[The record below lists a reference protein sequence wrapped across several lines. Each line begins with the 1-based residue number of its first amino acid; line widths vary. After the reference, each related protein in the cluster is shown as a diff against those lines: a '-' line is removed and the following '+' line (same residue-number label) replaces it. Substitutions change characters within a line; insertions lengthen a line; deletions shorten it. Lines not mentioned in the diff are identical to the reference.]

1 MDFSQVLA
9 EKKDTILKIWIAAV
23 RKDRRIET
31 ADDLSYTAIK
41 DHIPD
46 VLQAMV
52 TVLSKYQENDVESIV
67 TASFQHGAIRAEQ
80 GFDPVEIARE
90 YHLLRTV
97 IFDTVQPD
105 LLRGT
110 PIEIIRSMR
119 LIDAIVDEAIA
130 RCFKSYVEERL
141 RELRQLHSS
150 LTLHNEELTRLIN
163 ANQEYLSQLAHELKH
178 PLTSI
183 IGYSDLF
190 LRQQRKTDVKDNYA
204 NLEHI
209 ERVLRNGRQ
218 LLHLIN
224 DVLELSR
231 YEAGQI
237 KLQLALTNVPELINN
252 VCEILAPLAVG
263 KNLQIVVDCDSIA
276 NAKGDRAP
284 KEITTDSL
292 KLQQIVTNLISNAIR
307 YTESGT
313 INIVYQVLDNDK
325 WAMPTAGDANTP
337 MLRDVPFKNSS
348 FVPRATVPENLL
360 DNRVYFAIVVSDTGI
375 GIAPENQTQIF
386 EPYFRVSADNKSYLP
401 DSTGLGL
408 AIVSRLV
415 QLLQG
420 QINLVSQLGVGS
432 TFTVILPLQIEISES

>member
-9 EKKDTILKIWIAAV
+9 EKTDTILDKWIAAV
-23 RKDRRIET
+23 RKDRRIES
-31 ADDLSYTAIK
+31 ADDLSYTAVK

-46 VLQAMV
+46 VLRAMV
-52 TVLSKYQENDVESIV
+52 TVLSKSQDNDIQSIV
-67 TASFQHGAIRAEQ
+67 TASFEHGAIRAEQ
-80 GFDPVEIARE
+80 GFDPAEIARE

-97 IFDTVQPD
+97 IFDALQPD
-105 LLRGT
+105 LMEGT
-110 PIEIIRSMR
+110 PVQIIRSMR
-119 LIDAIVDEAIA
+119 LIDAIMDEAIA

-141 RELRQLHSS
+141 RELHQLQLS
-150 LTLHNEELTRLIN
+150 LTLHNDELTRLIS

-190 LRQQRKTDVKDNYA
+190 LRQQRRKTEIKDNYT

-231 YEAGQI
+231 HDAGQI
-237 KLQLALTNVPELINN
+237 KLQLAPTDVRELINN
-252 VCEILAPLAVG
+252 VCEMLEPLAGG
-263 KNLQIVVDCDSIA
+263 KNLKVLVDC
-276 NAKGDRAP
+276 DRAP
-284 KEITTDSL
+284 KEIITDPFQC
-292 KLQQIVTNLISNAIR
+292 QQIVTNLISNAIR

-313 INIVYQVLDNDK
+313 IIIMSQVLENQK
-325 WAMPTAGDANTP
+325 WAIT
-337 MLRDVPFKNSS
+337 
-348 FVPRATVPENLL
+348 
-360 DNRVYFAIVVSDTGI
+360 VSDTGI
-375 GIAPENQTQIF
+375 GIAPENQAQIF
-386 EPYFRVSADNKSYLP
+386 EAYFRVSFSDRPYLP

-415 QLLQG
+415 KLLEG
-420 QINLVSQLGVGS
+420 EIKLVSEVGVGS
-432 TFTVILPLQIEISES
+432 TFTVILPLQIES

>member
-9 EKKDTILKIWIAAV
+9 EKTHTILDKWILAV
-23 RKDRRIET
+23 RKDRRIES
-31 ADDLSYTAIK
+31 ADDLSYTAVK

-46 VLQAMV
+46 VLKAMV
-52 TVLSKYQENDVESIV
+52 TVLSKTQDNDIESIV

-80 GFDPVEIARE
+80 GFDPAEIARE

-97 IFDTVQPD
+97 IFDALQVD
-105 LLRGT
+105 LLGGT
-110 PIEIIRSMR
+110 PVEIIRSIR
-119 LIDAIVDEAIA
+119 LIDAIIDEAIA

-141 RELRQLHSS
+141 RELQQLQAS
-150 LTLHNEELTRLIN
+150 LTLHNEELTRLIS

-190 LRQQRKTDVKDNYA
+190 LRQQGRKADIKEKYT

-237 KLQLALTNVPELINN
+237 KIQLVPTDVRELIDN
-252 VCEILAPLAVG
+252 VCQMLEPLAVG
-263 KNLQIVVDCDSIA
+263 KNLQIVVDCD
-276 NAKGDRAP
+276 RAP
-284 KEITTDSL
+284 GKLITDSFQ
-292 KLQQIVTNLISNAIR
+292 LQQIITNLISNAIR

-313 INIVYQVLDNDK
+313 IITICQVLDNQR
-325 WAMPTAGDANTP
+325 WAIA
-337 MLRDVPFKNSS
+337 
-348 FVPRATVPENLL
+348 
-360 DNRVYFAIVVSDTGI
+360 VSDTGV
-375 GIAPENQTQIF
+375 GIALENQAQIF
-386 EPYFRVSADNKSYLP
+386 EPYFRVSSSDRPYLP

-415 QLLQG
+415 KLLQG
-420 QINLVSQLGVGS
+420 QINLVSEVGVGS
-432 TFTVILPLQIEISES
+432 TFTVIFPLEVKF

>member
-9 EKKDTILKIWIAAV
+9 EKTDTIIEKWVAVV
-23 RKDRRIET
+23 RKDRRIES
-31 ADDLSYTAIK
+31 ADDLSYTAVK

-46 VLQAMV
+46 VLRAMV
-52 TVLSKYQENDVESIV
+52 RVLSKSEDNDIQSIV
-67 TASFQHGAIRAEQ
+67 AASFQHGAIRAEQ
-80 GFDPVEIARE
+80 GFDPAEIARE

-97 IFDTVQPD
+97 IFDALQAD
-105 LLRGT
+105 LLGGT
-110 PIEIIRSMR
+110 PVEIIRSIR
-119 LIDAIVDEAIA
+119 LIDAIIDEAIG

-141 RELRQLHSS
+141 RELQQLQSS
-150 LTLHNEELTRLIN
+150 LTLHNDELRRLIS

-190 LRQQRKTDVKDNYA
+190 LRQQRRKTRIKDTAA

-237 KLQLALTNVPELINN
+237 KLQLAPTDVRELINN
-252 VCEILAPLAVG
+252 ICEMLEPLATG
-263 KNLQIVVDCDSIA
+263 KNLKVIVDC
-276 NAKGDRAP
+276 DRAP
-284 KEITTDSL
+284 KEFFTDPFQY
-292 KLQQIVTNLISNAIR
+292 QQIITNLISNAIR
-307 YTESGT
+307 YTDSGT
-313 INIVYQVLDNDK
+313 IIIMCQ
-325 WAMPTAGDANTP
+325 
-337 MLRDVPFKNSS
+337 ML
-348 FVPRATVPENLL
+348 ENQ
-360 DNRVYFAIVVSDTGI
+360 RCAIAVSDTGI
-375 GIAPENQTQIF
+375 GIALEDQAQIF
-386 EPYFRVSADNKSYLP
+386 EPYFRVSSSDRPYLP

-415 QLLQG
+415 KLLQG
-420 QINLVSQLGVGS
+420 TINLVSEVGVGS
-432 TFTVILPLQIEISES
+432 TFTVILPLQIES

>member
-9 EKKDTILKIWIAAV
+9 EKTDTILNKWIVAV
-23 RKDRRIET
+23 RKDRRIES
-31 ADDLSYTAIK
+31 ADELSYTAVK

-46 VLQAMV
+46 VLKAMV
-52 TVLSKYQENDVESIV
+52 TVLSKSQDSDIQSIV
-67 TASFQHGAIRAEQ
+67 IASFQHGAIRAEQ
-80 GFDPVEIARE
+80 GFDPAEIARE
-90 YHLLRTV
+90 YHLLRIV
-97 IFDTVQPD
+97 IFDALQED
-105 LLRGT
+105 LLKGT

-119 LIDAIVDEAIA
+119 LIDAVVDEAIA

-141 RELRQLHSS
+141 RELRQLQAS
-150 LTLHNEELTRLIN
+150 LKLHNEELTRLIS
-163 ANQEYLSQLAHELKH
+163 ANQEYISQLAHELKH

-190 LRQQRKTDVKDNYA
+190 LRQQRRKTEIKDNYT

-237 KLQLALTNVPELINN
+237 KIQLAPTDVRELIDN
-252 VCEILAPLAVG
+252 VCEMLEPLAAG
-263 KNLQIVVDCDSIA
+263 KNLQVVVDYE
-276 NAKGDRAP
+276 RAP
-284 KEITTDSL
+284 EKLMTDSFQ
-292 KLQQIVTNLISNAIR
+292 LQQIITNLISNAVR

-313 INIVYQVLDNDK
+313 VIIMCQVLENQR
-325 WAMPTAGDANTP
+325 WAIA
-337 MLRDVPFKNSS
+337 
-348 FVPRATVPENLL
+348 
-360 DNRVYFAIVVSDTGI
+360 VSDTGI
-375 GIAPENQTQIF
+375 GIASENQNQIF
-386 EPYFRVSADNKSYLP
+386 EPYFRVSASDRPYLP

-415 QLLQG
+415 KLLQG
-420 QINLVSQLGVGS
+420 QINLASQVGVGS
-432 TFTVILPLQIEISES
+432 TFTVIFPLEVKF

>member
-9 EKKDTILKIWIAAV
+9 EKKDTILKIWVAAV
-23 RKDRRIET
+23 RKDRRIES

-52 TVLSKYQENDVESIV
+52 TVLSKSQENDLESIV
-67 TASFQHGAIRAEQ
+67 NASFQHGAIRAAQ

-105 LLRGT
+105 LLKGT

-141 RELRQLHSS
+141 RELQQLHSS
-150 LTLHNEELTRLIN
+150 LALHNEELTRLIN

-190 LRQQRKTDVKDNYA
+190 LRQQRRKTDVKDNYA

-231 YEAGQI
+231 YETGQI

-252 VCEILAPLAVG
+252 VCEMLAPLAAD
-263 KNLQIVVDCDSIA
+263 KNLQIVVDCDSFA
-276 NAKGDRAP
+276 NTKGDRAP

-313 INIVYQVLDNDK
+313 INIAYQVLDNDT
-325 WAMPTAGDANTP
+325 WALAP
-337 MLRDVPFKNSS
+337 MLPDVPLKNSS
-348 FVPRATVPENLL
+348 PVPRATVPEKPL
-360 DNRVYFAIVVSDTGI
+360 DNRAYFAIVVSDTGI

-386 EPYFRVSADNKSYLP
+386 EPYFRVSPDNKSYLP

-420 QINLVSQLGVGS
+420 QIHLVSQLGVGS

>member
-1 MDFSQVLA
+1 MDFSQLLA
-9 EKKDTILKIWIAAV
+9 EKTDIILDKWILAV
-23 RKDRRIET
+23 RKDRRIES
-31 ADDLSYTAIK
+31 ADDLSYTAVK

-46 VLQAMV
+46 VLKAMV
-52 TVLSKYQENDVESIV
+52 TVLSKSQDNDIQSMVN
-67 TASFQHGAIRAEQ
+67 ASFQHGAIRAEQ
-80 GFDPVEIARE
+80 GFDPAEIARE

-97 IFDTVQPD
+97 IFDALQAD
-105 LLRGT
+105 LLEGT
-110 PIEIIRSMR
+110 PVEIIRSMR

-141 RELRQLHSS
+141 RELKQLQLS
-150 LTLHNEELTRLIN
+150 LTLHNEELTRLIS

-190 LRQQRKTDVKDNYA
+190 LRQQRRKTEIKDNYT

-237 KLQLALTNVPELINN
+237 KIQLAPTDVCELIDN
-252 VCEILAPLAVG
+252 VCEMLEPLAAG
-263 KNLQIVVDCDSIA
+263 KNLQIVVDCDGLSATRYANA
-276 NAKGDRAP
+276 NAKGERTP
-284 KEITTDSL
+284 EKPLTDSFQ
-292 KLQQIVTNLISNAIR
+292 LQQIVTNLISNAIR

-313 INIVYQVLDNDK
+313 IIIMCQVLENQR
-325 WAMPTAGDANTP
+325 WAIA
-337 MLRDVPFKNSS
+337 
-348 FVPRATVPENLL
+348 
-360 DNRVYFAIVVSDTGI
+360 VSDTGV
-375 GIAPENQTQIF
+375 GIAPEDQAQIF
-386 EPYFRVSADNKSYLP
+386 EPYFRVSSSDRPYLP

-415 QLLQG
+415 KLLRG
-420 QINLVSQLGVGS
+420 EINLVSQIGVGS
-432 TFTVILPLQIEISES
+432 TFTAIFPLEVEF

>member
-9 EKKDTILKIWIAAV
+9 EKTDTIIDKWVTAV
-23 RKDRRIET
+23 RKDRRIES
-31 ADDLSYTAIK
+31 ADDLSYTAVK

-52 TVLSKYQENDVESIV
+52 TVLSQSQDNDIQSIV

-80 GFDPVEIARE
+80 GYDPAEIARE

-97 IFDTVQPD
+97 IFDALQPD
-105 LLRGT
+105 LMEGT
-110 PIEIIRSMR
+110 PVDIIRSMR
-119 LIDAIVDEAIA
+119 LIDAIIDEAIA

-141 RELRQLHSS
+141 RELQQLQLS
-150 LTLHNEELTRLIN
+150 LTLHNEELTRLMS

-190 LRQQRKTDVKDNYA
+190 LRQQRRKTQIKDTSA

-237 KLQLALTNVPELINN
+237 KLHLAPTDVRELINN
-252 VCEILAPLAVG
+252 ICEMLEPLAAG
-263 KNLQIVVDCDSIA
+263 KNLKIIVDCDGFSKKGFA
-276 NAKGDRAP
+276 NAKGERAP
-284 KEITTDSL
+284 KELITDPFQC
-292 KLQQIVTNLISNAIR
+292 QQIITNLISNAIR
-307 YTESGT
+307 YTESGS
-313 INIVYQVLDNDK
+313 IIIMYQMLDNE
-325 WAMPTAGDANTP
+325 
-337 MLRDVPFKNSS
+337 RC
-348 FVPRATVPENLL
+348 
-360 DNRVYFAIVVSDTGI
+360 AIAVSDTGI
-375 GIAPENQTQIF
+375 GIAPEDQAQIF
-386 EPYFRVSADNKSYLP
+386 EPYFRVSSSDRPYLP

-415 QLLQG
+415 KLLQG
-420 QINLVSQLGVGS
+420 TINLVSEVGVGS
-432 TFTVILPLQIEISES
+432 TFTVILPLQIES

>member
-9 EKKDTILKIWIAAV
+9 EKTDTILNKWIVAV
-23 RKDRRIET
+23 RKDRRIES
-31 ADDLSYTAIK
+31 ADELSYTAVK

-52 TVLSKYQENDVESIV
+52 TVLSKSQDSDIQSIV

-80 GFDPVEIARE
+80 GFDPAEIARE

-97 IFDTVQPD
+97 IFDAIQAD
-105 LLRGT
+105 LLKGT
-110 PIEIIRSMR
+110 PVEIIRSVR

-141 RELRQLHSS
+141 RELRQLQAS
-150 LTLHNEELTRLIN
+150 LTLHNQELTRLIS

-190 LRQQRKTDVKDNYA
+190 LRQQRRKTEIKDNYT

-237 KLQLALTNVPELINN
+237 KIQLAPTDVRELIDN
-252 VCEILAPLAVG
+252 VCEMLEPLAAG
-263 KNLQIVVDCDSIA
+263 KNLQVVVDYE
-276 NAKGDRAP
+276 RAP
-284 KEITTDSL
+284 EKLKTDSFQ
-292 KLQQIVTNLISNAIR
+292 LQQIITNLISNAIR

-313 INIVYQVLDNDK
+313 VIIMCQVLENQR
-325 WAMPTAGDANTP
+325 WAIA
-337 MLRDVPFKNSS
+337 
-348 FVPRATVPENLL
+348 
-360 DNRVYFAIVVSDTGI
+360 VSDTGV
-375 GIAPENQTQIF
+375 GIAPENQDQIF
-386 EPYFRVSADNKSYLP
+386 EPYFRVSASDRPYLP

-415 QLLQG
+415 KLLQG
-420 QINLVSQLGVGS
+420 QINLASQIGVGS
-432 TFTVILPLQIEISES
+432 TFTVIFPLEV

>member
-9 EKKDTILKIWIAAV
+9 EKTDTIIDKWITAV
-23 RKDRRIET
+23 RKDRRIES
-31 ADDLSYTAIK
+31 ADDLSYTAVK

-46 VLQAMV
+46 VLKAMV
-52 TVLSKYQENDVESIV
+52 TVLSKSQDNDIESIV

-80 GFDPVEIARE
+80 GFDAAEIARE

-97 IFDTVQPD
+97 IFDALQPD
-105 LLRGT
+105 LLGGT
-110 PIEIIRSMR
+110 PGEIIRSMR
-119 LIDAIVDEAIA
+119 LIDAIIDEALA
-130 RCFKSYVEERL
+130 RCFKSYVEERF
-141 RELRQLHSS
+141 RELQKLHSS
-150 LTLHNEELTRLIN
+150 LTLHNDELTRLMS

-190 LRQQRKTDVKDNYA
+190 LRQQRRKTEIKDTSA

-231 YEAGQI
+231 YDAGQI
-237 KLQLALTNVPELINN
+237 KLHLAPTDVRELINN
-252 VCEILAPLAVG
+252 VCEMLEPLAGG
-263 KNLQIVVDCDSIA
+263 KNLKVVVDCD
-276 NAKGDRAP
+276 GAP
-284 KEITTDSL
+284 KEIITDPFQC
-292 KLQQIVTNLISNAIR
+292 QQIVTNLISNAIR

-313 INIVYQVLDNDK
+313 IIIMCRVLENQR
-325 WAMPTAGDANTP
+325 WAIA
-337 MLRDVPFKNSS
+337 
-348 FVPRATVPENLL
+348 
-360 DNRVYFAIVVSDTGI
+360 VSDTGI

-386 EPYFRVSADNKSYLP
+386 EPYFRVSSSDRPYLA

-415 QLLQG
+415 KLLEG
-420 QINLVSQLGVGS
+420 EIKLVSEVGVGS
-432 TFTVILPLQIEISES
+432 TFTVILPLQIES

>member
-1 MDFSQVLA
+1 LLIYILAEFNIMDFSQVLA
-9 EKKDTILKIWIAAV
+9 EKVDTIVDKWILAV
-23 RKDRRIET
+23 RKDRRIES
-31 ADDLSYTAIK
+31 ADDLSYTAVK
-41 DHIPD
+41 DHVPD
-46 VLQAMV
+46 VLKAMV
-52 TVLSKYQENDVESIV
+52 TVLSQSQDNDIQSIV

-80 GFDPVEIARE
+80 GFDPAEIARE

-97 IFDTVQPD
+97 IFDALQSD
-105 LLRGT
+105 LLEGT
-110 PIEIIRSMR
+110 PVEIIRSMR
-119 LIDAIVDEAIA
+119 LIDAIIDEAIA

-141 RELRQLHSS
+141 RELQQLQLS
-150 LTLHNEELTRLIN
+150 LTLHNEELTRLIS

-190 LRQQRKTDVKDNYA
+190 LRQQRRKADIKENYT

-237 KLQLALTNVPELINN
+237 KIQLAPTDVRELIDN
-252 VCEILAPLAVG
+252 VYQMLEPLAAE
-263 KNLQIVVDCDSIA
+263 KNLQIVVDCD
-276 NAKGDRAP
+276 RAP
-284 KEITTDSL
+284 KELITDSFQ
-292 KLQQIVTNLISNAIR
+292 LQQIVTNLISNAIR

-313 INIVYQVLDNDK
+313 IIIMCQVLDNE
-325 WAMPTAGDANTP
+325 
-337 MLRDVPFKNSS
+337 RC
-348 FVPRATVPENLL
+348 
-360 DNRVYFAIVVSDTGI
+360 AIAVSDTGV
-375 GIAPENQTQIF
+375 GIAPEDQAQIF
-386 EPYFRVSADNKSYLP
+386 EPYFRVSFSDRPYLP

-415 QLLQG
+415 KLLQG
-420 QINLVSQLGVGS
+420 QINLVSEVEVGS
-432 TFTVILPLQIEISES
+432 TFTVILPLQIES